1 MNHKEPENR
10 KASDTATRRKR
21 VETAFSDITQ
31 LMLKSILAVT
41 PEGFII
47 KLIAFIWAFTF
58 NNSH

>member
-31 LMLKSILAVT
+31 LMLKSILAV
-41 PEGFII
+41 
-47 KLIAFIWAFTF
+47 
-58 NNSH
+58 